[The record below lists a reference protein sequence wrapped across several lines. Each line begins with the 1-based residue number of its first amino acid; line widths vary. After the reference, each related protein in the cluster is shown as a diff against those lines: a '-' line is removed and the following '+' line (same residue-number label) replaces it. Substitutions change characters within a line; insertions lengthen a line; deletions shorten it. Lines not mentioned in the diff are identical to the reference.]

1 MSSRRSVAEI
11 DRDTPMPAATAGI
24 VLAGHF
30 ARTDDRPYERLEMY
44 RNRLERGLHAALRQL
59 EKLREQTQGEELDA
73 AHQAVYEVQD
83 AMQVRVQEREAIEE
97 NQETEERVASP
108 V

>member
-24 VLAGHF
+24 VLACHF

-59 EKLREQTQGEELDA
+59 EKLREKTQGEELEEG
-73 AHQAVYEVQD
+73 HQRLLEVQD
-83 AMQVRVQEREAIEE
+83 VAHVTARERAAKKENEE
-97 NQETEERVASP
+97 L
-108 V
+108 